1 MIHGIVNDSP
11 TRDGSREVDQTLT
24 ALADPTRRRVIELLQ
39 HGPRRSSELADGAGM
54 SRPAMGRHL
63 KVLRASG
70 LVDVEFG
77 PDDGRARVYA
87 LRTDRLVALQ
97 AWLDQV
103 QAFWSEQLG
112 SFKAHAERTRGRSG
126 RGRSR

>member
-1 MIHGIVNDSP
+1 MIHLMVNDF
-11 TRDGSREVDQTLT
+11 RDPLDVTFA
-24 ALADPTRRRVIELLQ
+24 ALADPTRRRVIEVLRD
-39 HGPRRSSELADGAGM
+39 GPRRSSELATVTGM

-70 LVDVEFG
+70 LVEVDAVEADARG
-77 PDDGRARVYA
+77 RVYS
-87 LRTDRLVALQ
+87 LRAEHFVALQ

-112 SFKAHAERTRGRSG
+112 RFKQHAERTRPRSG
-126 RGRSR
+126 DTR

>member
-1 MIHGIVNDSP
+1 MARLGLMIHSMVNDF
-11 TRDGSREVDQTLT
+11 RDPVDVTFA
-24 ALADPTRRRVIELLQ
+24 ALADPTRRRVIEVLRD
-39 HGPRRSSELADGAGM
+39 GPCRSSELAAVTGM

-70 LVDVEFG
+70 LVTVEAVEADARG
-77 PDDGRARVYA
+77 RVYS
-87 LRTDRLVALQ
+87 LRAEQFVALQ

-112 SFKAHAERTRGRSG
+112 RFKQHAERTRPRSG
-126 RGRSR
+126 GVR

>member
-1 MIHGIVNDSP
+1 MIHPMVKDF
-11 TRDGSREVDQTLT
+11 RDPVDVTFA
-24 ALADPTRRRVIELLQ
+24 ALADPTRRRVIEVLRD
-39 HGPRRSSELADGAGM
+39 GPRRSSELAAVTGM

-70 LVDVEFG
+70 LVVVEAVEADARG
-77 PDDGRARVYA
+77 RVYS
-87 LRTDRLVALQ
+87 LRAENFVALQ

-112 SFKAHAERTRGRSG
+112 LFKEHAERTRGARPRAGESK
-126 RGRSR
+126 

>member
-1 MIHGIVNDSP
+1 MVNDF
-11 TRDGSREVDQTLT
+11 RDPVDVTFA
-24 ALADPTRRRVIELLQ
+24 ALADPTRRRVIDVLRD
-39 HGPRRSSELADGAGM
+39 GPRRSSELAAAAGM

-70 LVDVEFG
+70 LVDVEAVEADARG
-77 PDDGRARVYA
+77 RVYS
-87 LRTDRLVALQ
+87 LRADQFVALQ

-112 SFKAHAERTRGRSG
+112 RFKQHAARPRPASGGTR
-126 RGRSR
+126 